1 MIDNTKISSAEILL
15 HCKDFSENLSFFTK
29 DIGFKLKLIFP
40 ADSPRSAII
49 SGYGLTIRL
58 EKSEIDGPLTLR
70 LIIDKGASQEYKTLK
85 APNGSELHFI
95 QNDLKCDEKL
105 DMPPLKNKVVVK
117 KLEGSS
123 DWINGRAGMQYRDLI
138 PDRLGGRF
146 IVSSIRIKKG
156 GPVPDYVHYHH
167 VRFQM
172 IYCYKGWVRAVYEDQ
187 GEPFVM
193 HAGDCVL
200 QPPHIRHQV
209 LECSDNFEV
218 IEVGCPAEHKT
229 LVDHHMELPTSKVRP
244 DRDFSG
250 QKFVLH
256 KKKEAQDSLSVREDG
271 FKIRDTSISKATNG
285 EASVLALTPS
295 KNIGN
300 QGMSHDAEF
309 LFFFVLGGQVAIEID
324 EQVIELDEGGSFSMP
339 ANKEFRWQYTS
350 KDLELL
356 EVALPAEY
364 HRKLL

>member
-1 MIDNTKISSAEILL
+1 M
-15 HCKDFSENLSFFTK
+15 
-29 DIGFKLKLIFP
+29 
-40 ADSPRSAII
+40 
-49 SGYGLTIRL
+49 
-58 EKSEIDGPLTLR
+58 
-70 LIIDKGASQEYKTLK
+70 
-85 APNGSELHFI
+85 
-95 QNDLKCDEKL
+95 
-105 DMPPLKNKVVVK
+105 
-117 KLEGSS
+117 
-123 DWINGRAGMQYRDLI
+123 
-138 PDRLGGRF
+138 
-146 IVSSIRIKKG
+146 
-156 GPVPDYVHYHH
+156 
-167 VRFQM
+167 
-172 IYCYKGWVRAVYEDQ
+172 
-187 GEPFVM
+187 
-193 HAGDCVL
+193 
-200 QPPHIRHQV
+200 
-209 LECSDNFEV
+209 

-339 ANKEFRWQYTS
+339 ANKEFRWQHTS

-364 HRKLL
+364 QRKLL

>member
-1 MIDNTKISSAEILL
+1 MIENTKISSAEFLL
-15 HCKDFSENLSFFTK
+15 HCKDFSGNLSFFTK
-29 DIGFKLKLIFP
+29 EVGFKLKLIFP

-49 SGYGLTIRL
+49 SGFGATIRL
-58 EKSEIDGPLTLR
+58 ERSEIDSPVTLR
-70 LIIDKGASQEYKTLK
+70 LAIDEVVSQKYKTLK
-85 APNGSELHFI
+85 APNGSEVHFI

-105 DMPPLKNKVVVK
+105 KMPPITNKVVVK
-117 KLEGSS
+117 KLESSS

-146 IVSSIRIKKG
+146 IVSNIRIKKG

-172 IYCYKGWVRAVYEDQ
+172 IYCYKGWVKAVYEDQ

-229 LVDHHMELPTSKVRP
+229 LVDHHMELPTSKIRP
-244 DRDFSG
+244 DRDFNG

-256 KKKEAQDSLSVREDG
+256 KKKEAQDFLSVREDG
-271 FKIRDTSISKATNG
+271 FKVRDTSISNATNG

-295 KNIGN
+295 KNLEN
-300 QGMSHDAEF
+300 QRMTHDAEF
-309 LFFFVLGGQVAIEID
+309 LFLFVLGGKVAIDID
-324 EQVIELDEGGSFSMP
+324 EQVIELDEGGSLSIP
-339 ANKEFRWQYTS
+339 ANQPFRWQHAS

-356 EVALPAEY
+356 EVSLPAEY
-364 HRKLL
+364 NRKML